1 MFRYINAN
9 FGRSCLSDVN
19 EINTLI
25 KSGKLKY
32 YDAHPYVNVIT
43 RAELD
48 SDDTIIIKGMYNNK
62 ETTITMFDNIWD
74 FYDHF
79 DDEYKVLDLA

>member
-1 MFRYINAN
+1 MYRYVKSN
-9 FGRSCLSDVN
+9 FGACESDVD
-19 EINTLI
+19 EINHLI
-25 KSGKLKY
+25 QTGKLKY
-32 YDAHPYVNVIT
+32 YDAHPYTNIIT
-43 RAELD
+43 GAELD
-48 SDDTIIIKGMYNNK
+48 SDNAIIIKGIHNNK